1 MYRSAH
7 SFGST
12 HLHIGYMQRRMLLRP
27 YRVHNRYTQKGMI
40 TVHAERFRFRFPIL
54 VRACGTVQVS
64 FSNFR
69 SERITDSEMP
79 GEIVS
84 QIGAGDSPSTRTA
97 LSGVVGLESGV
108 EADEEV
114 VEIESETESVRE
126 GDLTVE
132 A

>member
-1 MYRSAH
+1 M
-7 SFGST
+7 
-12 HLHIGYMQRRMLLRP
+12 
-27 YRVHNRYTQKGMI
+27 
-40 TVHAERFRFRFPIL
+40 
-54 VRACGTVQVS
+54 VQVS
-64 FSNFR
+64 FSDFR
-69 SERITDSEMP
+69 SERVTDSEMP
-79 GEIVS
+79 GEIVG

>member
-1 MYRSAH
+1 
-7 SFGST
+7 
-12 HLHIGYMQRRMLLRP
+12 MQ
-27 YRVHNRYTQKGMI
+27 NRCPKKGMI
-40 TVHAERFRFRFPIL
+40 TASAAWFRFRFPIL
-54 VRACGTVQVS
+54 VHACGTVQVS
-64 FSNFR
+64 FSDFR
-69 SERITDSEMP
+69 SERITDSKMP
-79 GEIVS
+79 GEIVG
-84 QIGAGDSPSTRTA
+84 QIGAGDGPPTRTA

>member
-1 MYRSAH
+1 MR
-7 SFGST
+7 
-12 HLHIGYMQRRMLLRP
+12 RRMLLRP
-27 YRVHNRYTQKGMI
+27 YRVHNRYTQKGII

-54 VRACGTVQVS
+54 VRACGTVQVLLS
-64 FSNFR
+64 DFR

-79 GEIVS
+79 SEIIG
-84 QIGAGDSPSTRTA
+84 QIGAGDGPATRTA

>member
-1 MYRSAH
+1 MQTA
-7 SFGST
+7 
-12 HLHIGYMQRRMLLRP
+12 GYMQGRMLLRP

-40 TVHAERFRFRFPIL
+40 TVYAERFRFRFPIL

-64 FSNFR
+64 FSDFR

-79 GEIVS
+79 GEIVG
-84 QIGAGDSPSTRTA
+84 QVGAGDGPPTRTA

-114 VEIESETESVRE
+114 VEIESETESV
-126 GDLTVE
+126 
-132 A
+132 